1 MVRYFERIH
10 LPQVDSTQ
18 RYLKDLY
25 VARPDMPATLV
36 WATHQTA
43 GYGRKGTPW
52 LSPPGKSLPFSF
64 LDRPQESLHLW
75 SARIALSLYDV
86 TAFWCN
92 TPLFLKWPNDLYAV
106 SGKLAGLLVEASWRG
121 STLEVAFAGIGLNV
135 YHTFFPADLPATTIE
150 SLGEPP
156 PSLEAVLDAFEA
168 RYQEWIAVPATRV
181 ETAFTQR
188 LWKKGPFRIH
198 GERVE
203 GTLLAW
209 RADGT
214 LLIETPTGL
223 LSIEGH
229 LVDVVW
235 PPPVYR

>member
-10 LPQVDSTQ
+10 IAEVDSTQ

-25 VARPDMPATLV
+25 AVRPDMPPTLV

-64 LDRPQESLHLW
+64 LDRPRESLPLW
-75 SARIALSLYDV
+75 SARIALSLYD
-86 TAFWCN
+86 AAALWCRAS
-92 TPLFLKWPNDLYAV
+92 LFLKWPNDLYAP
-106 SGKLAGLLVEASWRG
+106 SGKVAGLLIEARWRG
-121 STLEVAFAGIGLNV
+121 PILEAALAGIGLNV
-135 YHTFFPADLPATTIE
+135 YHTPFPPDLLATTIE

-168 RYQEWIAVPATRV
+168 HYHKWIAAPVTQV

-188 LWKKGPFRIH
+188 LWKRGPFRIQ

-209 RADGT
+209 RPDGT
-214 LLIETPTGL
+214 LLIETAAGP

-229 LVDVVW
+229 LVDLVW
-235 PPPVYR
+235 PPPVYP